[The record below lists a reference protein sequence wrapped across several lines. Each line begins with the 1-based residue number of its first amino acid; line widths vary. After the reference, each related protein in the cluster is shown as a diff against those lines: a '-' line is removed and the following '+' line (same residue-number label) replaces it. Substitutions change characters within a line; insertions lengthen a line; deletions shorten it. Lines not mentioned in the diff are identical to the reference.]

1 MMNRTYTSDGHAT
14 ESSSAKVTPTTSKHT
29 SPSPLDTLTQAAGD
43 SSSALPTSLVQ
54 RLGAHL
60 EHDFSQVRVHSG
72 RASVAAADQ
81 LGARAYTL
89 GRDIHLGSE
98 ALMLAAAD
106 RQRLLAHE
114 AIHTA
119 QQGGRTV
126 APHTGLNVSHPHDQ
140 AEYEAH
146 DLANRIESSPS
157 PSLALRDQTLRRVQY
172 HVAPH
177 VQRDLKKEYK
187 STDGTFKTDLKTEG
201 HAGAKN
207 GMSGT
212 IKFTAAD
219 TAPDSTNI
227 RLLQIVR
234 DEDLDTGKD
243 YVWTGGEANRNKM
256 MTAADATT
264 GVQAGYFVDH
274 SAAAASPRTAKADP
288 AVSPYYRDYWP
299 NASSS
304 QDGSKAGKTV
314 KEASLWDYP
323 GSSGKRKFTFE
334 TAAKATDTGYIYA
347 TLTWGFTI
355 SDPAKGTVTAEHA
368 SANYAQSST
377 FNAAVKAFD
386 EFYKNPGAST
396 APTK

>member
-1 MMNRTYTSDGHAT
+1 MNKTHSNDGHAAEPANT
-14 ESSSAKVTPTTSKHT
+14 ASSLTASRPF
-29 SPSPLDTLTQAAGD
+29 SPSPEDMLTQAAAD
-43 SSSALPTSLVQ
+43 SSNALPEPLVQ
-54 RLGAHL
+54 RLGARF

-72 RASVAAADQ
+72 KASMSAADRF
-81 LGARAYTL
+81 GARAYTL
-89 GRDIHLGSE
+89 GRDIYLGSE
-98 ALMLAAAD
+98 SRHLSSAD
-106 RQRLLAHE
+106 RQNLLTHE
-114 AIHTA
+114 AIHTM
-119 QQGGRTV
+119 QQGGLPV
-126 APHTGLNVSHPHDQ
+126 APSAGLAVSSPSDP
-140 AEYEAH
+140 AEHEAH
-146 DLANRIESSPS
+146 QLAEQVSRPPS
-157 PSLALRDQTLRRVQY
+157 PSLALRDRVLSRVRCR
-172 HVAPH
+172 VAPH

-187 STDGTFKTDLKTEG
+187 SFDGTFKTDLKTES

-212 IKFTAAD
+212 IKFTASD
-219 TAPDSTNI
+219 TSPDSKNI

-256 MTAADATT
+256 MTAADSTT

-299 NASSS
+299 NASKS

-314 KEASLWDYP
+314 SEASLWDYP

-355 SDPAKGTVTAEHA
+355 SDPAKGTVIDEHA
-368 SANYAQSST
+368 AVNYVQSST